1 MNGKTDGKDYAEMR
15 ASVLRDLDGLR
26 YAVDSDRK
34 IGWLWLDRRP
44 LNIVSYRG
52 RSQIAAILE
61 AFGQDEDV
69 RVVVIRGANGT
80 YTSGGDVKAFPQ
92 IERDGMSHLA
102 WNIAAPERCPKPVV
116 CAMEKYAMGV
126 GLELAM
132 ACDIR
137 LATKDTLLALPEV
150 TLGQIPG
157 SGGSQ
162 RVARIAGLTRAVDMM
177 MLGRRVPAP
186 EAHDWGLLTRVVED
200 SAALERA
207 IDEVVD
213 KLTSMS
219 PLALK
224 TIKRVLNT
232 AYDTS
237 LSVGFEVE
245 GHAYEKLR
253 ESKDYKEGIAAF
265 SEKRKARFTGT

>member
-1 MNGKTDGKDYAEMR
+1 MTKDYAEQR
-15 ASVLRDLDGLR
+15 ASILRKLDGLH
-26 YAVDSDRK
+26 YEVDAKRK
-34 IGWLWLDRRP
+34 VGTLWLDRPP
-44 LNIVSYRG
+44 LNVVSYLG
-52 RSQIAAILE
+52 RKQINAVME
-61 AFGQDEDV
+61 GFGQDPDV
-69 RVVVIRGANGT
+69 RVVVIRGKNGV

-92 IERDGMSHLA
+92 IERDGMSDLA
-102 WNIAAPERCPKPVV
+102 WNIAAPERCPKPVICV
-116 CAMEKYAMGV
+116 MEKYAMGV

-137 LATKDTLLALPEV
+137 IATKDTLLALPEV

-177 MLGRRVPAP
+177 MLGRRVPAA
-186 EAHDWGLLTRVVED
+186 EALGWGLVTRVAADVAGLNRILDEMIDTLTRM
-200 SAALERA
+200 A
-207 IDEVVD
+207 
-213 KLTSMS
+213 

-237 LSVGFEVE
+237 LTVGFEVE

-253 ESKDYKEGIAAF
+253 ESGDYKEGIAAF
-265 SEKRKARFTGT
+265 TEKRKPNFTGA

>member
-1 MNGKTDGKDYAEMR
+1 MTKDYAEQR
-15 ASVLRDLDGLR
+15 AAILRDLDGLH
-26 YAVDSDRK
+26 YEVDPNTK
-34 IGWLWLDRRP
+34 VGFLWLDRPP
-44 LNIVSYRG
+44 LNVVSYRG

-61 AFGQDEDV
+61 GFGQDPEV
-69 RVVVIRGANGT
+69 RVVVIRGKGGV

-92 IERDGMSHLA
+92 IERDGMSDLA
-102 WNIAAPERCPKPVV
+102 WNIAAPERCAKPVV
-116 CAMEKYAMGV
+116 CVLEKYAMGV

-137 LATKDTLLALPEV
+137 IATKDTVLALPEV

-177 MLGRRVPAP
+177 MLGRRIPAS
-186 EAHDWGLLTRVVED
+186 EAHSWGLITRVAD
-200 SAALERA
+200 DTAALDR
-207 IDEVVD
+207 ILDEITTT
-213 KLTSMS
+213 LANMS

-232 AYDTS
+232 SYDTS
-237 LSVGFEVE
+237 LSVGLEVE

-253 ESKDYKEGIAAF
+253 ESSDYKEGITAF
-265 SEKRKARFTGT
+265 IEKRKANFTGK

>member
-1 MNGKTDGKDYAEMR
+1 MRKDYADQR
-15 ASVLRDLDGLR
+15 AAVLRNLDGLS
-26 YAVDSDRK
+26 YEVDAKKK
-34 IGWLWLDRRP
+34 IGFLWLDRPP
-44 LNIVSYRG
+44 LNVVSYRG

-61 AFGQDEDV
+61 AFGHDPDV
-69 RVVVIRGANGT
+69 RVVVIRGKNGV

-116 CAMEKYAMGV
+116 CVLEKYAMGV

-137 LATKDTLLALPEV
+137 VATKDTVLALPEV

-162 RVARIAGLTRAVDMM
+162 RVARIAGLTREVDMM
-177 MLGRRVPAP
+177 MLGRRISAP
-186 EAHDWGLLTRVVED
+186 EAHSWGLLTRVAD
-200 SAALERA
+200 DTAALDRMLDDITTTLA
-207 IDEVVD
+207 N
-213 KLTSMS
+213 MS

-224 TIKRVLNT
+224 TIKRVLT
-232 AYDTS
+232 TSYDTS
-237 LSVGFEVE
+237 LGAGLEVE

-253 ESKDYKEGIAAF
+253 DSRDYKEGIAAF
-265 SEKRKARFTGT
+265 TEKRKAKFSGT